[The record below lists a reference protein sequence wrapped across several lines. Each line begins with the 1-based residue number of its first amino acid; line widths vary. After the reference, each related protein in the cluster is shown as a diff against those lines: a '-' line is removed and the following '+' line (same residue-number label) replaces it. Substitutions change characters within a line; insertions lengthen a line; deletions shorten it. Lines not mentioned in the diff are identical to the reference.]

1 MNREACAALGG
12 ISAAVSVV
20 LSVVPMN
27 PTLLLRRTA
36 VTTYTDREL
45 REATILEITQCDW
58 VWFLRTVQFAYS
70 RYLSLSLFCL
80 HREKISVEVH

>member
-20 LSVVPMN
+20 LTVVPMN
-27 PTLLLRRTA
+27 PTLLLRRTT

-58 VWFLRTVQFAYS
+58 V
-70 RYLSLSLFCL
+70 
-80 HREKISVEVH
+80 